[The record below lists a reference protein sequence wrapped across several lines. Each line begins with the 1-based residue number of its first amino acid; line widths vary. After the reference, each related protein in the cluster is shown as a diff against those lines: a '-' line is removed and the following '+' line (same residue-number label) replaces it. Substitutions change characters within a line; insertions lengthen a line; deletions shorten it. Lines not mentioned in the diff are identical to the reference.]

1 MTTQGKHASGGRA
14 VRVPV
19 EVLGCRVVGLY
30 ERTTAKGRTTY
41 EYRGRLSGQIVN
53 RKLSASN
60 KSEAKFEVERMRAS
74 ARDHHAIVLDR
85 KLTVA
90 QLATCFLD
98 AAQSDRGYS
107 PRYRTELRVHLTRHI
122 VPALGRTR
130 VCELDAVSVRR
141 FARDLPA
148 RRAATHRNI
157 ISTLSSLLAWAC
169 AEGLAAENP
178 VNRAKERFP
187 REMRRQDAERF
198 EPRAL
203 TDTELALALANV
215 DGTYRPLVA
224 FIAETGARVSEA
236 LGVRFGDVDLQAQ
249 TWTVAGQLADDGSVR
264 EAKTRGSMSKV
275 PLTTTA
281 VEIVK
286 ERRSELMK
294 TGFGTA
300 TADAFVFVGLNGQP
314 LRRHRTLAAWQRAT
328 RATLGVSL
336 RLHDLRT
343 TFASRLAANNV
354 DIATAQALLRHAKP
368 STTLD
373 IYTRVRGDDLA
384 KLERMRAALQ
394 ASA

>member
-1 MTTQGKHASGGRA
+1 
-14 VRVPV
+14 
-19 EVLGCRVVGLY
+19 
-30 ERTTAKGRTTY
+30 
-41 EYRGRLSGQIVN
+41 
-53 RKLSASN
+53 
-60 KSEAKFEVERMRAS
+60 
-74 ARDHHAIVLDR
+74 
-85 KLTVA
+85 
-90 QLATCFLD
+90 
-98 AAQSDRGYS
+98 
-107 PRYRTELRVHLTRHI
+107 
-122 VPALGRTR
+122 
-130 VCELDAVSVRR
+130 
-141 FARDLPA
+141 
-148 RRAATHRNI
+148 
-157 ISTLSSLLAWAC
+157 
-169 AEGLAAENP
+169 
-178 VNRAKERFP
+178 
-187 REMRRQDAERF
+187 MRRQDAERF